1 MLQRAISVGAWD
13 SCRDRLLCPT
23 TLTGWALRRLSESSR
38 VGDEAAAGYS
48 ASALDRRRA
57 WPAINQDTSLLNDAN
72 NELLFSAASLWEIAS
87 KKELGRADF
96 QVDPRVLRR
105 GLLDNGYTELPILS
119 AHVVAIES
127 LPPIHADPSDRLLVA
142 QATVEGI
149 TLLTLDPVVAKYPG
163 PIRQA
168 SV

>member
-1 MLQRAISVGAWD
+1 MKLLLDTHLLLRAAGD
-13 SCRDRLLCPT
+13 P
-23 TLTGWALRRLSESSR
+23 GRLSTKT
-38 VGDEAAAGYS
+38 
-48 ASALDRRRA
+48 RR
-57 WPAINQDTSLLNDAN
+57 LLNDAN
-72 NELLFSAASLWEIAS
+72 NELPFSAASLWEIAS
-87 KKELGRADF
+87 KRELGRADF

-127 LPPIHADPSDRLLVA
+127 LPPIHADPFDRLLVA

-168 SV
+168 PA